1 MSYSF
6 FIIHAKDVKT
16 NMRRT
21 ITNGNLT
28 KEFILSKIS
37 QVSIFSAYI
46 GVDAEII
53 EHCIDTGEFIS
64 SPFRVDEHP
73 SFGFRYDNRGKL
85 KAKDFAGYFHGD
97 CFDAA
102 ALVISEII
110 HKNVDISNKG
120 WFIFVLKHIAY
131 TFRNIIYGKDKDE
144 NIEGIIAEGVNAA
157 RNRKPIIEFV
167 PRQWN
172 NYDKNYW
179 GKFHVPISYL
189 NTNFVYPVDY
199 FYINRKVNPEPKY
212 YYENDRKDVCYAYM
226 LGQDK
231 RGIYNIKL
239 YFPNRKHGTIRFI
252 TNSNCLEGLLNLE
265 LNEYDSIIITKST
278 KDRISLRAYLD
289 AIDLSIS
296 YGGTAL
302 RTIGLVNIPHES
314 YKLKQNEYDWLRAKC
329 PNGLILSLMD
339 NDNTGYREAIW
350 LRNNYNIIP
359 LCIPREYEVKDFAEL
374 RSKYSIETIKELINL
389 SYNYI
394 ADNYAENEFSWN
406 TGESYS
412 VPY

>member
-1 MSYSF
+1 
-6 FIIHAKDVKT
+6 
-16 NMRRT
+16 MRRT
-21 ITNGNLT
+21 ITNSNLT

-120 WFIFVLKHIAY
+120 WFIFILKHIAY

>member
-1 MSYSF
+1 
-6 FIIHAKDVKT
+6 
-16 NMRRT
+16 MRRT
-21 ITNGNLT
+21 VTNGNLT

-37 QVSIFSAYI
+37 QVSIFSAYT

-73 SFGFRYDNRGKL
+73 SFGFRYDNRSKL

-231 RGIYNIKL
+231 RDVYNIKL
-239 YFPNRKHGTIRFI
+239 YFPNRKHGTVRFI

-265 LNEYDSIIITKST
+265 LSEYDSIIITKST

-394 ADNYAENEFSWN
+394 ADNYAEDEFSWD

-412 VPY
+412 QPF

>member
-1 MSYSF
+1 
-6 FIIHAKDVKT
+6 
-16 NMRRT
+16 MRRT

-53 EHCIDTGEFIS
+53 QHCIDTGEFIS

-120 WFIFVLKHIAY
+120 WFIFILKHIAY

-212 YYENDRKDVCYAYM
+212 YYDNDRKDVCYAYM

-394 ADNYAENEFSWN
+394 ADNYAENEFSWD

-412 VPY
+412 VPF

>member
-1 MSYSF
+1 
-6 FIIHAKDVKT
+6 
-16 NMRRT
+16 MRRT
-21 ITNGNLT
+21 VTNGNLT

-37 QVSIFSAYI
+37 QVSIFSAYT
-46 GVDAEII
+46 GVDTEVI
-53 EHCIDTGEFIS
+53 ENCIETGEFIS

-302 RTIGLVNIPHES
+302 QTIGLVNIPHES

-394 ADNYAENEFSWN
+394 VDNYAENEFSWD

-412 VPY
+412 VPF

>member
-1 MSYSF
+1 
-6 FIIHAKDVKT
+6 
-16 NMRRT
+16 MRRT
-21 ITNGNLT
+21 VTNGNLT

-37 QVSIFSAYI
+37 QVSIFSAYT
-46 GVDAEII
+46 GVDI
-53 EHCIDTGEFIS
+53 EVIENCINTGEFIS
-64 SPFRVDEHP
+64 SPFRIDEHP

-131 TFRNIIYGKDKDE
+131 TFRHIIYGKDKDE

-231 RGIYNIKL
+231 RGVYNIKL
-239 YFPNRKHGTIRFI
+239 YFPNRKHGTVRFI

-265 LNEYDSIIITKST
+265 LSEYDSIIITKST

-394 ADNYAENEFSWN
+394 ADNYAENEQKN
-406 TGESYS
+406 YIR
-412 VPY
+412 

>member
-1 MSYSF
+1 
-6 FIIHAKDVKT
+6 
-16 NMRRT
+16 MRRT
-21 ITNGNLT
+21 VTNGNLT

>member
-1 MSYSF
+1 
-6 FIIHAKDVKT
+6 
-16 NMRRT
+16 MRRT

-329 PNGLILSLMD
+329 PNGVILSLMD

-394 ADNYAENEFSWN
+394 ADNYAENEFSWD

-412 VPY
+412 VPF

>member
-1 MSYSF
+1 
-6 FIIHAKDVKT
+6 
-16 NMRRT
+16 MRRT
-21 ITNGNLT
+21 VTNGNLT

-53 EHCIDTGEFIS
+53 EHCINTGEFIS

-73 SFGFRYDNRGKL
+73 SFGFKYDNRGKL

-231 RGIYNIKL
+231 RGVYNIKL
-239 YFPNRKHGTIRFI
+239 YFPNRKHGTVRFI

-265 LNEYDSIIITKST
+265 LSEYDSIIITKST

-394 ADNYAENEFSWN
+394 ADNYAENEFSWD
-406 TGESYS
+406 TGESY
-412 VPY
+412 PQPF

>member
-1 MSYSF
+1 
-6 FIIHAKDVKT
+6 
-16 NMRRT
+16 MRRT

-120 WFIFVLKHIAY
+120 WFIFILKHIAY

-239 YFPNRKHGTIRFI
+239 YFPNRKHGTVRFI

-265 LNEYDSIIITKST
+265 LSEYDSIIITKST

-394 ADNYAENEFSWN
+394 ADNYAENEFSWD
-406 TGESYS
+406 TGESY
-412 VPY
+412 PQPF

>member
-1 MSYSF
+1 
-6 FIIHAKDVKT
+6 
-16 NMRRT
+16 MRRT
-21 ITNGNLT
+21 VTNGNLT

-37 QVSIFSAYI
+37 QVSIFSAYT
-46 GVDAEII
+46 GVDTEVI
-53 EHCIDTGEFIS
+53 ENCIETGEFIS

-73 SFGFRYDNRGKL
+73 SFSFKYDNRGKL

-144 NIEGIIAEGVNAA
+144 NIEGIIAEGINTA

-239 YFPNRKHGTIRFI
+239 YFPNRKHGTVRFI

-265 LNEYDSIIITKST
+265 LSEYDSIIITKST

-289 AIDLSIS
+289 AIDLSIP

-314 YKLKQNEYDWLRAKC
+314 YKLKQNEYDWLRSRC
-329 PNGLILSLMD
+329 PHGYIVSLMD

-394 ADNYAENEFSWN
+394 ADNYAENEFSWD
-406 TGESYS
+406 TGKSYS
-412 VPY
+412 VPF

>member
-1 MSYSF
+1 
-6 FIIHAKDVKT
+6 
-16 NMRRT
+16 MRRT
-21 ITNGNLT
+21 VTNGNLT

-37 QVSIFSAYI
+37 QVSIFSAYT
-46 GVDAEII
+46 GVDTEVI
-53 EHCIDTGEFIS
+53 ENCIETGEFIS

-231 RGIYNIKL
+231 RGVYNIKL
-239 YFPNRKHGTIRFI
+239 YFPNRKHGTVRFI

-265 LNEYDSIIITKST
+265 LSEYDSIIITKST

-359 LCIPREYEVKDFAEL
+359 LCISREYEVKDFAEL

-394 ADNYAENEFSWN
+394 ADNYAENEFSWD

-412 VPY
+412 VPF

>member
-1 MSYSF
+1 
-6 FIIHAKDVKT
+6 
-16 NMRRT
+16 MRRT

-110 HKNVDISNKG
+110 HKNVYISNKG
-120 WFIFVLKHIAY
+120 WFIFILKHIAY

>member
-1 MSYSF
+1 
-6 FIIHAKDVKT
+6 
-16 NMRRT
+16 MRRT
-21 ITNGNLT
+21 VTNGNLT

-37 QVSIFSAYI
+37 QVSIFSAYT
-46 GVDAEII
+46 GVYTEVI
-53 EHCIDTGEFIS
+53 ENCIETGEFIS

-329 PNGLILSLMD
+329 PNGVILSLMD

-394 ADNYAENEFSWN
+394 ADNYAENEFSWD

-412 VPY
+412 VPF

>member
-1 MSYSF
+1 
-6 FIIHAKDVKT
+6 
-16 NMRRT
+16 MRRT

-120 WFIFVLKHIAY
+120 WFIFILKHIAY

-179 GKFHVPISYL
+179 GKFHIPISYL

-231 RGIYNIKL
+231 RGVYNIKL
-239 YFPNRKHGTIRFI
+239 YFPNRKHGTVRFI

-265 LNEYDSIIITKST
+265 LSEYDSIIITKST

>member
-1 MSYSF
+1 
-6 FIIHAKDVKT
+6 
-16 NMRRT
+16 MRRT
-21 ITNGNLT
+21 VTNGNLT

-37 QVSIFSAYI
+37 QVSIFSAYT
-46 GVDAEII
+46 GVDTEVI
-53 EHCIDTGEFIS
+53 ENCIETGEFIS

-179 GKFHVPISYL
+179 GKFHVPINYL

-231 RGIYNIKL
+231 RGVYNIKL

-265 LNEYDSIIITKST
+265 LSEYDSIIITKST

-394 ADNYAENEFSWN
+394 ADNYAENEFSWD
-406 TGESYS
+406 TEESYS
-412 VPY
+412 VPF

>member
-1 MSYSF
+1 
-6 FIIHAKDVKT
+6 
-16 NMRRT
+16 MRRT

-37 QVSIFSAYI
+37 QVSIFSAYT
-46 GVDAEII
+46 GVDTEVI
-53 EHCIDTGEFIS
+53 ESCIETGKFIS

-231 RGIYNIKL
+231 RGVYNIKL
-239 YFPNRKHGTIRFI
+239 YFPNRKHGTVRFI

-265 LNEYDSIIITKST
+265 LSEYDSIIITKST

-302 RTIGLVNIPHES
+302 QTIGLVNIPHES
-314 YKLKQNEYDWLRAKC
+314 YKLKQNEYDWLRTKC

-374 RSKYSIETIKELINL
+374 RSEYSIETIKELINL

-394 ADNYAENEFSWN
+394 ADNYAEDEQKIILDNII
-406 TGESYS
+406 
-412 VPY
+412 PY

>member
-1 MSYSF
+1 
-6 FIIHAKDVKT
+6 
-16 NMRRT
+16 MRRT
-21 ITNGNLT
+21 VTNGNLT

-37 QVSIFSAYI
+37 QVSIFSAYT
-46 GVDAEII
+46 GVDTEVI
-53 EHCIDTGEFIS
+53 ENCIETGEFIS

-144 NIEGIIAEGVNAA
+144 NIEGIIAKGINAA

-231 RGIYNIKL
+231 RGVYNIKL
-239 YFPNRKHGTIRFI
+239 YFPNRKHGTVRFI

-265 LNEYDSIIITKST
+265 LSEYDSIIITKST

-289 AIDLSIS
+289 AIDLSIP

-314 YKLKQNEYDWLRAKC
+314 YKLKQNEYDWLRTKC

-339 NDNTGYREAIW
+339 NDNTGYRETIW

-394 ADNYAENEFSWN
+394 ADNYAENEFSWD
-406 TGESYS
+406 TEESYS

>member
-1 MSYSF
+1 
-6 FIIHAKDVKT
+6 
-16 NMRRT
+16 MRRT

-37 QVSIFSAYI
+37 QVSIFSAYT
-46 GVDAEII
+46 GVDTEII
-53 EHCIDTGEFIS
+53 EHCINTGEFIS

-73 SFGFRYDNRGKL
+73 SFGFKYDNRGKL

-120 WFIFVLKHIAY
+120 WFIFILKHIAY

-239 YFPNRKHGTIRFI
+239 YFPNRKHGTVRFI

-265 LNEYDSIIITKST
+265 LSEYDSIIITKST

-394 ADNYAENEFSWN
+394 ADNYAENEFSWD
-406 TGESYS
+406 TGKNYS
-412 VPY
+412 VPF

>member
-1 MSYSF
+1 
-6 FIIHAKDVKT
+6 
-16 NMRRT
+16 MRRT

-37 QVSIFSAYI
+37 QVSIFSAYT
-46 GVDAEII
+46 GVDTEVI
-53 EHCIDTGEFIS
+53 ENCIETGEFIS

-144 NIEGIIAEGVNAA
+144 NIEGIIAGGVNAA

-329 PNGLILSLMD
+329 PNGVILSLMD

-394 ADNYAENEFSWN
+394 ADNYAENEFSWD

-412 VPY
+412 VPF

>member
-1 MSYSF
+1 
-6 FIIHAKDVKT
+6 
-16 NMRRT
+16 MRRT

-231 RGIYNIKL
+231 RGVYNIKL

>member
-1 MSYSF
+1 
-6 FIIHAKDVKT
+6 
-16 NMRRT
+16 MRRT
-21 ITNGNLT
+21 VTNGNLT

-37 QVSIFSAYI
+37 QVSIFSAYT
-46 GVDAEII
+46 GVDTEVI
-53 EHCIDTGEFIS
+53 ESCIETGEFIS

-231 RGIYNIKL
+231 REVYNIKL
-239 YFPNRKHGTIRFI
+239 YFPNRKHGTVRFI

-265 LNEYDSIIITKST
+265 LSEYDSIIITKST

-394 ADNYAENEFSWN
+394 ADNYAENEFSWD

-412 VPY
+412 VPF

>member
-1 MSYSF
+1 
-6 FIIHAKDVKT
+6 
-16 NMRRT
+16 MRRT
-21 ITNGNLT
+21 VTNGNLT

-37 QVSIFSAYI
+37 QVSIFSAYT

-131 TFRNIIYGKDKDE
+131 TFRNIIYGKNKDE
-144 NIEGIIAEGVNAA
+144 NIEGIIAEGINAA

-394 ADNYAENEFSWN
+394 VDNYAENEFSWD

-412 VPY
+412 VPF

>member
-1 MSYSF
+1 
-6 FIIHAKDVKT
+6 
-16 NMRRT
+16 MRRT

-120 WFIFVLKHIAY
+120 WFIFILKHIAY

-231 RGIYNIKL
+231 RGVYNIKL
-239 YFPNRKHGTIRFI
+239 YFPNRKHGTVRFI

-265 LNEYDSIIITKST
+265 LSEYDSIIITKST

-394 ADNYAENEFSWN
+394 ADNYAENEFSWD
-406 TGESYS
+406 TGKNYS
-412 VPY
+412 VPF

>member
-1 MSYSF
+1 
-6 FIIHAKDVKT
+6 
-16 NMRRT
+16 MRRT

-53 EHCIDTGEFIS
+53 EHCIGTGEFIS

-120 WFIFVLKHIAY
+120 WFIFILKHIAY

-394 ADNYAENEFSWN
+394 ADNYAENEFSWD
-406 TGESYS
+406 TGKNYS
-412 VPY
+412 VPF

>member
-1 MSYSF
+1 
-6 FIIHAKDVKT
+6 
-16 NMRRT
+16 MRRT

-73 SFGFRYDNRGKL
+73 SFGFKYDNRGKL

-394 ADNYAENEFSWN
+394 ADNYAENEFSWD
-406 TGESYS
+406 TGKSYS
-412 VPY
+412 VPF

>member
-1 MSYSF
+1 
-6 FIIHAKDVKT
+6 
-16 NMRRT
+16 MRRT

-120 WFIFVLKHIAY
+120 WFIFILKHIAY

-394 ADNYAENEFSWN
+394 ADNYAENEFSWD
-406 TGESYS
+406 TGKNYS
-412 VPY
+412 VPF

>member
-1 MSYSF
+1 
-6 FIIHAKDVKT
+6 
-16 NMRRT
+16 MRRT

-85 KAKDFAGYFHGD
+85 KAKDFASYFHGD

-231 RGIYNIKL
+231 RGVYNIKL
-239 YFPNRKHGTIRFI
+239 YFPNRKHGTVRFI

-265 LNEYDSIIITKST
+265 LSEYDSIIITKST

-394 ADNYAENEFSWN
+394 ADNYAENEFSWD
-406 TGESYS
+406 TGKSYS
-412 VPY
+412 VPF

>member
-1 MSYSF
+1 
-6 FIIHAKDVKT
+6 
-16 NMRRT
+16 MRRT
-21 ITNGNLT
+21 VTNGNLT

-37 QVSIFSAYI
+37 QVSIFSAYT
-46 GVDAEII
+46 GVDTEVI
-53 EHCIDTGEFIS
+53 ENCIETGEFIS

-73 SFGFRYDNRGKL
+73 SFSFRYDNRGKL

-231 RGIYNIKL
+231 RGVYNIKL
-239 YFPNRKHGTIRFI
+239 YFPNRKHGTVRFI

-265 LNEYDSIIITKST
+265 LSEYDSIIITKST

-394 ADNYAENEFSWN
+394 ADNYAENEFSWD

-412 VPY
+412 VPF

>member
-1 MSYSF
+1 
-6 FIIHAKDVKT
+6 
-16 NMRRT
+16 MRRT
-21 ITNGNLT
+21 VTNGNLT

-37 QVSIFSAYI
+37 QVSIFSAYT

-73 SFGFRYDNRGKL
+73 SFGFRYDNRSKL

-110 HKNVDISNKG
+110 HKNVYISNKG

-231 RGIYNIKL
+231 RDVYNIKL
-239 YFPNRKHGTIRFI
+239 YFPNRKHGTVRFI

-265 LNEYDSIIITKST
+265 LSEYDSIIITKST

-394 ADNYAENEFSWN
+394 ADNYAEDEFSWD

-412 VPY
+412 QPF

>member
-1 MSYSF
+1 
-6 FIIHAKDVKT
+6 
-16 NMRRT
+16 MRRT

-120 WFIFVLKHIAY
+120 WFIFILKHIAY

-231 RGIYNIKL
+231 RGVYNIKL
-239 YFPNRKHGTIRFI
+239 YFPNRKHGTVRFI

-265 LNEYDSIIITKST
+265 LSEYDSIIITKST

-394 ADNYAENEFSWN
+394 ADNYAENEFSWD

-412 VPY
+412 VPF

>member
-1 MSYSF
+1 
-6 FIIHAKDVKT
+6 
-16 NMRRT
+16 MRRT

-120 WFIFVLKHIAY
+120 WFIFILKHIAY

-239 YFPNRKHGTIRFI
+239 YFPNRKHGTVRFI

-394 ADNYAENEFSWN
+394 ADNYAENEFSWD
-406 TGESYS
+406 TEKSYS
-412 VPY
+412 IPF

>member
-1 MSYSF
+1 
-6 FIIHAKDVKT
+6 
-16 NMRRT
+16 MRRT
-21 ITNGNLT
+21 VTNGNLT

-37 QVSIFSAYI
+37 QVSIFSAYT
-46 GVDAEII
+46 GVDTEVI
-53 EHCIDTGEFIS
+53 ENCIETGEFIS

-131 TFRNIIYGKDKDE
+131 TFRNIIYGKNKDE

-231 RGIYNIKL
+231 RGVYNIKL
-239 YFPNRKHGTIRFI
+239 YFPNRKHGTVRFI

-265 LNEYDSIIITKST
+265 LSEYDSIIITKST

-296 YGGTAL
+296 YGGTVL

-394 ADNYAENEFSWN
+394 ADNYAENEFSWD

-412 VPY
+412 VPF